1 MPTGTGKTV
10 VLASLVNEQLRIN
23 GEESNRCVW
32 IVAHR
37 RELVGQIRETV
48 GRFMMHERLA
58 HDCAVRVVGRDA
70 LLPGKTSIHVYSI
83 QWLSK
88 HYGDV
93 DGEPG
98 LVVID
103 EAHHALAETYKELWR
118 RCPEAKFLG
127 MTATPCRLNGKG
139 FTDLFDVLV
148 ASDGVAE
155 FVRQG
160 WLSAFDYVSIRQGSE
175 DQGLVD
181 MLKKRG
187 ADGDYQVKEMNAV
200 LNRKPG
206 IARLY
211 DSVRKYADGKK
222 GIVYA
227 VSIEHA
233 RNIAGYYNDS
243 CRAAQTDG

>member
-118 RCPEAKFLG
+118 
-127 MTATPCRLNGKG
+127 
-139 FTDLFDVLV
+139 
-148 ASDGVAE
+148 S
-155 FVRQG
+155 
-160 WLSAFDYVSIRQGSE
+160 SA
-175 DQGLVD
+175 
-181 MLKKRG
+181 
-187 ADGDYQVKEMNAV
+187 
-200 LNRKPG
+200 
-206 IARLY
+206 
-211 DSVRKYADGKK
+211 
-222 GIVYA
+222 
-227 VSIEHA
+227 
-233 RNIAGYYNDS
+233 
-243 CRAAQTDG
+243 